1 MSSRSTKSR
10 STTTRIFLMR
20 GSNAGK
26 KWHLRLV
33 GRERE
38 KFQEIKNDKGMIGRV
53 TVRVRER
60 NKKVVD

>member
-1 MSSRSTKSR
+1 MNLSSRSTKSR
-10 STTTRIFLMR
+10 STT
-20 GSNAGK
+20 NAGK

>member
-1 MSSRSTKSR
+1 
-10 STTTRIFLMR
+10 MR
-20 GSNAGK
+20 NRQNAGK

-33 GRERE
+33 GRVRE

>member
-10 STTTRIFLMR
+10 STTTRNR
-20 GSNAGK
+20 QNAGN

>member
-1 MSSRSTKSR
+1 
-10 STTTRIFLMR
+10 MR
-20 GSNAGK
+20 NRQNAGK

-53 TVRVRER
+53 TVILLLVTVILLLELEREI
-60 NKKVVD
+60 KKL

>member
-1 MSSRSTKSR
+1 MAPQVSRER
-10 STTTRIFLMR
+10 E
-20 GSNAGK
+20 
-26 KWHLRLV
+26 
-33 GRERE
+33 RERE

>member
-1 MSSRSTKSR
+1 MAPQVSRE
-10 STTTRIFLMR
+10 
-20 GSNAGK
+20 
-26 KWHLRLV
+26 
-33 GRERE
+33 RERE